1 MSPLDHCVYV
11 WRDKEKLALLSL
23 YVDDILLASNSPD
36 MMKET
41 KFCLG
46 SKFEMKDMGPTNY
59 VLGIRISRDKDSK
72 LIYLDQE
79 NYLEKVLKRFKMEDC
94 RPVSTPVFKGMILNK
109 SMCPTN
115 KTELKEMIVV
125 PYVQAV
131 DSLMYAMMSTRL
143 DICYAVGLVSR
154 YQSNPG
160 KAHWQA
166 VKRIFR
172 FLQMTKSMKLCFG
185 LDELEIKGFID
196 VDFAEDT
203 NDRKSTSEY
212 VFLFGGIMVYW
223 LSKK

>member
-11 WRDKEKLALLSL
+11 WRDKEKLTLLSL

-46 SKFEMKDMGPTNY
+46 SKFEMKDMDSANY
-59 VLGIRISRDKDSK
+59 VLGIIISRDRDSK

-94 RPVSTPVFKGMILNK
+94 KSLSTPVSKGTILNK

-115 KTELKEMIVV
+115 KTELEEMMVV
-125 PYVQAV
+125 PYAQAV
-131 DSLMYAMMSTRL
+131 GSLMYAMKSTRP
-143 DICYAVGLVSR
+143 DIRYAVGLVSR

-160 KAHWQA
+160 KTHWQA
-166 VKRIFR
+166 VKWIFR
-172 FLQMTKSMKLCFG
+172 YL
-185 LDELEIKGFID
+185 
-196 VDFAEDT
+196 
-203 NDRKSTSEY
+203 
-212 VFLFGGIMVYW
+212 
-223 LSKK
+223 